1 MSKHLCLSSP
11 PGIASFLKITR
22 FVMFSC
28 LIFISTQHYR
38 ARRHKLDIWA
48 LPDYE
53 HFRNASLLFS
63 SLSLSNSL
71 IRSHLLPLL
80 LPLPLPLP
88 PPPPLVVAP
97 GLLHTRLHS
106 LLILPPILL
115 RTGLVEQIFNGLKT
129 LKSCAAMELAGE
141 LGFGSLRRDWM
152 LVRMA
157 DTS

>member
-1 MSKHLCLSSP
+1 MICNFQLSHIYFHSALSSQKTQVKIYGPSQITNIFQECLP
-11 PGIASFLKITR
+11 PLLLLIT
-22 FVMFSC
+22 
-28 LIFISTQHYR
+28 L
-38 ARRHKLDIWA
+38 
-48 LPDYE
+48 
-53 HFRNASLLFS
+53 
-63 SLSLSNSL
+63 NSL
-71 IRSHLLPLL
+71 IRSHLL
-80 LPLPLPLP
+80 LPLP

-141 LGFGSLRRDWM
+141 LGFGSLSRDWM